1 MGQQSSTCGCPGG
14 AQGPLPGALVRHKW
28 KSLQLSATG
37 AGRGY
42 SAANEKLSGNMYL
55 SINGKLALTAAETAH
70 LQAPNVLFQQIHRH
84 ADTWKGQ

>member
-1 MGQQSSTCGCPGG
+1 MGQQSSTCDCPGG

-28 KSLQLSATG
+28 ESPQLTATG

-55 SINGKLALTAAETAH
+55 RINGKLALTAAETVP
-70 LQAPNVLFQQIHRH
+70 LELVDGLS
-84 ADTWKGQ
+84 